1 MTVGGNNMV
10 TCAVS
15 TTPHVLEQMFKY
27 NPDQELRIG
36 VLLFAAEL
44 LYVNNLSKL
53 GVGDILHEAHA
64 NLNHTETVREVA
76 VALILKHSL
85 GSALESFSLRPLGEH
100 ETVVEQ
106 RVQAIPPLPVKIA
119 KIIESVPQELRTEDK
134 FPKSAMDQI
143 LAILEPHLKS
153 KHKLVEHLSKQQCWK
168 TIREEIRTN
177 GHTWIP
183 GAERAF
189 PDGVMRPK
197 FGDPNGMKEL
207 SPSPR
212 GKPRTQRY

>member
-1 MTVGGNNMV
+1 MV

-53 GVGDILHEAHA
+53 GVGDILHEAYA
-64 NLNHTETVREVA
+64 NLNHTETVRNVA
-76 VALILKHSL
+76 VALLFKHSL
-85 GSALESFSLRPLGEH
+85 ESALEYFSLRPLREN

-106 RVQAIPPLPVKIA
+106 SVQSIPPLPAKIA
-119 KIIESVPQELRTEDK
+119 KIVESVPQELRTEDK

-153 KHKLVEHLSKQQCWK
+153 KHKLVGCLSKHPYWGLMSD
-168 TIREEIRTN
+168 EIRTD
-177 GHTWIP
+177 GHTRIP

-189 PDGVMRPK
+189 PDGAMKPK
-197 FGDPNGMKEL
+197 FGAPEGMKEL